1 MQSIITKEAITKRKK
16 NAQYLKQHRGA
27 EKMTSMKGGHK
38 NRSCR
43 EEEANGCLVYFGSRK
58 EKVGALHYDS
68 EAAACLGMRDEIE
81 KAMAGLYCLRFAS
94 C

>member
-1 MQSIITKEAITKRKK
+1 MQSIITKEAIMTRKEL
-16 NAQYLKQHRGA
+16 AQYLKEHRVPG
-27 EKMTSMKGGHK
+27 KLYSLKGGHK
-38 NRSCR
+38 NRICL
-43 EEEANGCLVYFGSRK
+43 EEEANGFLVYFGSRK

-81 KAMAGLYCLRFAS
+81 KAMAGLYGLRFAS

>member
-1 MQSIITKEAITKRKK
+1 MTRKEL
-16 NAQYLKQHRGA
+16 AQYLKEHRVPG
-27 EKMTSMKGGHK
+27 KLYSLKGGKK
-38 NRSCR
+38 NRICL
-43 EEEANGCLVYFGSRK
+43 EEEGNGFLVYFGSRK

-81 KAMAGLYCLRFAS
+81 KAMAGLYGLRFAS